1 VRISLVP
8 KWMRRRPMPRA
19 LKQAMRELDQLAQTD
34 WNVDLRPTRQ
44 DLMDLIARHAPDM
57 DDDQLRDAVASYIQ
71 SSINEM
77 RTGQLIRHRA
87 AHDRFDRLEVLVRPY
102 LEETGTLA
110 RDRHNRLS
118 HLDAAV
124 THALD
129 QLSDP
134 ETPIY
139 DPRDPEPPREPRP

>member
-1 VRISLVP
+1 MPGAL
-8 KWMRRRPMPRA
+8 RRV
-19 LKQAMRELDQLAQTD
+19 MRELEQLSRTD
-34 WNVDLRPTRQ
+34 LTVDLQ
-44 DLMDLIARHAPDM
+44 HIEQALMELIARHARDM
-57 DDDQLRDAVASYIQ
+57 SDDQLREAVEDYIVN
-71 SSINEM
+71 SMNEM
-77 RTGQLIRHRA
+77 RTGQRIRHRA
-87 AHDRFDRLEVLVRPY
+87 AQDRFDRLEVMVRPY

-118 HLDAAV
+118 HMDAAV

>member
-1 VRISLVP
+1 MPGAL
-8 KWMRRRPMPRA
+8 RRVMS
-19 LKQAMRELDQLAQTD
+19 ELEELSRTD
-34 WNVDLRPTRQ
+34 WTVDLQHTRQ
-44 DLMDLIARHAPDM
+44 ALMELIARHARDM
-57 DDDQLRDAVASYIQ
+57 SDDQLREAVENYIEH
-71 SSINEM
+71 SMNEL
-77 RTGQLIRHRA
+77 RDGQHIRHRA
-87 AHDRFDRLEVLVRPY
+87 ARDRFDQLEVMVRPY

-118 HLDAAV
+118 HMDAAV

-139 DPRDPEPPREPRP
+139 DPRDPEPAREPRP